1 MQARM
6 PSSSAAVTMMIY
18 YCCHRSACIGM
29 LSCMASTI
37 AVSVRNQ
44 KGELCLE
51 GTATTYTAALS
62 QG

>member
-1 MQARM
+1 
-6 PSSSAAVTMMIY
+6 MMIY